1 MTPSDKA
8 PVAPDNAS
16 MAESSRPEGRNRTNP
31 ERPLPGTM
39 PDRLPE
45 TAPAPDFDAKST
57 AKKLLRLIRAGA
69 LATIDRNTGHPVGS
83 LVNVATDS
91 DGSPLILISR
101 LSSHTA
107 NLETDSRASV
117 LLATAGKGDPLA
129 HPRLTVLGRFAQ
141 IARDATDEAHLRR
154 RFLARHPKA
163 ELYASFADFALWRMT
178 VESAHLNAGFARA
191 ADLTAADV
199 ITDISGARDL
209 LDIEASAVAHMNEDH
224 ADAVALYATKVIG
237 CPGGAVAANRTRSRR
252 IGPWLRRCCAAL
264 GLPTAHHHRWAI
276 ARSFGRFGKTGA
288 RQLII
293 RQNIPPIDLAAVQ
306 RWNVPAASR
315 LGISDALVLAAA
327 ERLDI
332 GSQRLPPREG

>member
-1 MTPSDKA
+1 MMPSDNPQYLA
-8 PVAPDNAS
+8 
-16 MAESSRPEGRNRTNP
+16 MAESRRPKETNRSNP
-31 ERPLPGTM
+31 DRLLPGAM

-57 AKKLLRLIRAGA
+57 AKKLLRLVRAGA
-69 LATIDRNTGHPVGS
+69 LATIDRNTGHPFGS

-129 HPRLTVLGRFAQ
+129 HPRLTVLGRFAK
-141 IARDATDEAHLRR
+141 ISDEAHLRR

-163 ELYASFADFALWRMT
+163 ELYAGFADFALWRMT

-199 ITDISGARDL
+199 MTDISGAGDL
-209 LDIEASAVAHMNEDH
+209 LEIEASAIAHMNDDH
-224 ADAVALYATKVIG
+224 ADAVALYATQLL
-237 CPGGAVAANRTRSRR
+237 GAPA
-252 IGPWLRRCCAAL
+252 GPWQLIALDPDGLDLGCGDAVLRLEFPQRV
-264 GLPTAHHHRWAI
+264 TA
-276 ARSFGRFGKTGA
+276 A
-288 RQLII
+288 RQL
-293 RQNIPPIDLAAVQ
+293 RQVLADLATRA
-306 RWNVPAASR
+306 RGNS
-315 LGISDALVLAAA
+315 
-327 ERLDI
+327 
-332 GSQRLPPREG
+332 